1 VTEPEQTPE
10 GEPQQGGAPEQH
22 ELGFALPQPAKLGS
36 SRGLIFVGV
45 ALAVLGAAF
54 LIGYLPRQKASHALA
69 DTTAAAAK
77 NVPRVDTISAK
88 RLDDART
95 ATLPGNVT
103 PLNRTVLYPRAQ
115 GYVRQYFVDLGDRVK
130 EGQKLAEI
138 ETPELDQQLEQARA
152 QLVQAEAALGQAKA
166 NRDFA
171 NTSLERYKALR
182 PAGVASQQDLDQRSA
197 QALVDQSNV
206 AAAEANIQVQRADL
220 RRLQQLKS
228 FAVVVAPFDG
238 IIAQRTVEPGALVE
252 PGSATPL
259 FELVATDPV
268 RVFVS
273 VPQDLAPSVQV
284 GMKGQV
290 TVREYPSRVF
300 EGTVSRSAGSLDP
313 ATRTMRTE
321 VRVPNT
327 DNALLTGMY
336 AQVTLP
342 LASPHAVYEL
352 PATAVL
358 ADARGTRIAL
368 VVDGKI
374 QLRPVVIERDQGAT
388 MRIASGVQP
397 DDRIVRLANGSLFDG
412 MAVEAHNVDTEH

>member
-1 VTEPEQTPE
+1 
-10 GEPQQGGAPEQH
+10 
-22 ELGFALPQPAKLGS
+22 
-36 SRGLIFVGV
+36 
-45 ALAVLGAAF
+45 
-54 LIGYLPRQKASHALA
+54 
-69 DTTAAAAK
+69 
-77 NVPRVDTISAK
+77 
-88 RLDDART
+88 
-95 ATLPGNVT
+95 
-103 PLNRTVLYPRAQ
+103 
-115 GYVRQYFVDLGDRVK
+115 
-130 EGQKLAEI
+130 
-138 ETPELDQQLEQARA
+138 
-152 QLVQAEAALGQAKA
+152 
-166 NRDFA
+166 
-171 NTSLERYKALR
+171 
-182 PAGVASQQDLDQRSA
+182 
-197 QALVDQSNV
+197 
-206 AAAEANIQVQRADL
+206 
-220 RRLQQLKS
+220 
-228 FAVVVAPFDG
+228 
-238 IIAQRTVEPGALVE
+238 
-252 PGSATPL
+252 
-259 FELVATDPV
+259 
-268 RVFVS
+268 
-273 VPQDLAPSVQV
+273 
-284 GMKGQV
+284 
-290 TVREYPSRVF
+290 VREYPSRVF